1 MKSKVPK
8 VLHDLCGRPLALWP
22 VHAALEAGAGKVVV
36 VGGPD
41 RALEPVLPEGVHLA
55 VQPEAN
61 GTGGAVQAAV
71 DHVGD
76 EDTVIVVN
84 GDVPLIDADA
94 IRALAEAHAAAGEDA
109 GAQAT
114 VTTMV
119 LDDPSG
125 YGRVVRTRDGL

>member
-1 MKSKVPK
+1 MPAPTVIVLAAGHGTRMRSKIPK

-41 RALEPVLPEGVHLA
+41 RALEPVLPDGVALA

-61 GTGGAVQAAV
+61 GTGGAVKAAAG
-71 DHVGD
+71 HVAA

-84 GDVPLIDADA
+84 GDVPLIDADT
-94 IRALAEAHAAAGEDA
+94 IRALADAHAA
-109 GAQAT
+109 
-114 VTTMV
+114 
-119 LDDPSG
+119 
-125 YGRVVRTRDGL
+125 